1 MGNNEKKVGKCV
13 LGHVVTIFSL
23 FFEHGAAN
31 NDCYYTLF
39 IAIDQVKNK
48 NLGNDSRASSDCK
61 RQKNTN
67 TMNNSTHVS
76 YESDSCQYAGV
87 SIFFTTVMA
96 IISVA
101 AFIGNILVF
110 VTVYKTPSLRTSTN
124 YYYVNMAVSDFMS
137 SITTW
142 PLYLTDEIITNR
154 GSLIQGPLATTGCQV
169 GVFGRNVSHSVSIL
183 SLVLIAVDRF
193 IATVFPL
200 RATLLS
206 KTIRA
211 ALLLSTWVISIG
223 WCFPSFYY
231 SKVEKVGHE
240 SFCRLALNA
249 SEFTTYYSFCLIM
262 IIALLIVIIILYS
275 RIMRVLSTRL
285 QPEYGTKGSS
295 AGHTRNKYNQNV
307 MKIFK
312 SIVVAYFV
320 CWFLFCIYLILKIV
334 FPSLFMQD
342 KCKFI
347 LGFAYFIS
355 PMLNTIINPVILFSF
370 SSNFRQALKELC
382 AFSFSRCKCRS
393 CWKGG
398 IIAPYQKNEG
408 LPEFVA
414 FKMIEINERY
424 KKSEHT
430 GEQELCVDDRL

>member
-1 MGNNEKKVGKCV
+1 
-13 LGHVVTIFSL
+13 
-23 FFEHGAAN
+23 
-31 NDCYYTLF
+31 
-39 IAIDQVKNK
+39 
-48 NLGNDSRASSDCK
+48 
-61 RQKNTN
+61 
-67 TMNNSTHVS
+67 MNNSSRIS
-76 YESDSCQYAGV
+76 YESDSCPYPGV

-110 VTVYKTPSLRTSTN
+110 FTVYKTPTLRTSTN

-142 PLYLTDEIITNR
+142 LLYLTDEIITNR
-154 GSLIQGPLATTGCQV
+154 GSLIQGPVATTGCQV
-169 GVFGRNVSHSVSIL
+169 GVFGRNVSYSVSIL

-211 ALLLSTWVISIG
+211 ALLLSTWLISIG
-223 WCFPSFYY
+223 WCFPLFYY
-231 SKVEKVGHE
+231 SKVEKVGQE

-249 SEFTTYYSFCLIM
+249 SAFTTYYSFCLIM
-262 IIALLIVIIILYS
+262 FIALLIVIIILYS
-275 RIMRVLSTRL
+275 RIMRVLSTKL
-285 QPEYGTKGSS
+285 QPDYGTKGSS

-320 CWFLFCIYLILKIV
+320 CWFLFCIYLILKII

-355 PMLNTIINPVILFSF
+355 PMLNTIINPVILFSS
-370 SSNFRQALKELC
+370 SSNFRQALKELY
-382 AFSFSRCKCRS
+382 AFSFSRCKCRP
-393 CWKGG
+393 CWG
-398 IIAPYQKNEG
+398 
-408 LPEFVA
+408 
-414 FKMIEINERY
+414 
-424 KKSEHT
+424 
-430 GEQELCVDDRL
+430 